1 MLGTVGGRRA
11 RGAGP
16 GRMGVWVMGVPT
28 EREEGLEVKLGF
40 FFQEF
45 KERKLSP
52 PFSILSLGKQRED

>member
-28 EREEGLEVKLGF
+28 EREEGLEVKLGYF
-40 FFQEF
+40 FRNL
-45 KERKLSP
+45 K
-52 PFSILSLGKQRED
+52 RES